1 MASATRLKHIDLR
14 AAWVRQ
20 MRDRSVCEFVKIA
33 GTENPADFFTK
44 LLPGTAFAEAA
55 KTIMK
60 PQPSARG
67 RLLDKSEVGEPSP
80 VADGGTGASKAV
92 PAKKAM

>member
-1 MASATRLKHIDLR
+1 MGTMQAKQALKG
-14 AAWVRQ
+14 AY
-20 MRDRSVCEFVKIA
+20 CEPSLNTVNLDTLDFK
-33 GTENPADFFTK
+33 GFFTK